1 MILLSRIKDIL
12 IRDNFRLYLEFETND
27 ENGFDFLTNPIEINM
42 KDRERF

>member
-12 IRDNFRLYLEFETND
+12 IRDNFRLYLEFEIND
-27 ENGFDFLTNPIEINM
+27 ENDFDVLTNPIEINM